1 MTLRWRLTLLY
12 SLLMTALL
20 TLITTGFYGVTS
32 NYLFGNIEQ
41 ELRGDGDKVIKLTK
55 NLSSMA
61 AVDIYDLSNPI
72 NEQISI
78 NTKSTLVILDP
89 NNLDAEVI
97 PFNISLDLPTLPG
110 IKNPIAPKHPINRF
124 LSDVL
129 AKGEIGTLFTDGVV
143 NLAVDTAI
151 QARPAKLAVIY
162 LPLLRTSS
170 SGQQELLPT
179 LIYLARDTSFINDL
193 LTNLRITLTFISFLG
208 ILATAF
214 GSYWLA
220 WRALDPLREV
230 EKAAT
235 KITTGRE
242 LNRRVPEPNTGD
254 EVQELAKSLNDMLER
269 LESSF
274 ESQRRFTAD
283 ASHELRTPITA
294 ITGHVGYLLRRTQL
308 DEQQRDSLSRIASEG
323 ERLKKLVAD
332 LLDLAR
338 ADIGFQLELGDVRP
352 VLVAEDVHL
361 ELVSIAGETEIEVL
375 GERGLTIRADQ
386 NRLKQ
391 VMINL
396 VQNAIKAGAAHIT
409 VKIEQYTGEQ
419 RNHDPR
425 HTEVPAVTS
434 ANESKTTDSASDYL
448 SISISDDGPGI
459 AAEHLSKLFDRFY
472 RIDTARNRAQG
483 GSGLGLSIVK
493 WIIDAHKGQIQVA
506 SQVGVGTR
514 FEILLPMQAGITPT
528 VAVNS
533 PSVV

>member
-12 SLLMTALL
+12 SLFMTTLL
-20 TLITTGFYGVTS
+20 TLIATAFYGITS
-32 NYLFGNIEQ
+32 NYLFGNLEQ
-41 ELRGDGDKVIKLTK
+41 ELRGDGEKVIKLASDLRSPLALNIY
-55 NLSSMA
+55 NLA
-61 AVDIYDLSNPI
+61 DELGN
-72 NEQISI
+72 QISV
-78 NTKSTLVILDP
+78 NTKGVLITLYGGEDINNSIPYSLSTDFI
-89 NNLDAEVI
+89 I
-97 PFNISLDLPTLPG
+97 LPG
-110 IKNPIAPKHPINRF
+110 IKSPIV
-124 LSDVL
+124 S
-129 AKGEIGTLFTDGVV
+129 AKSLQNFIDQSIGKAVFNKTTVDGDLYLQGESSVKKK
-143 NLAVDTAI
+143 
-151 QARPAKLAVIY
+151 PAKLLVVY
-162 LPLLRTSS
+162 LPPVNNLTTQT
-170 SGQQELLPT
+170 QQRPAA

-193 LTNLRITLTFISFLG
+193 LTNLRVTLTFISLLG
-208 ILATAF
+208 ILGSAV

-269 LESSF
+269 LEGSF

-323 ERLKKLVAD
+323 ERLKKLVSD

-338 ADIGFQLELGDVRP
+338 ADIGFQLELTDVRP
-352 VLVAEDVHL
+352 LLVAEDVHL

-375 GERGLTIRADQ
+375 GERSLSIRADQ

-409 VKIEQYTGEQ
+409 VNIERKDIDHKSSEYKDIET
-419 RNHDPR
+419 
-425 HTEVPAVTS
+425 
-434 ANESKTTDSASDYL
+434 KTIEHKNSEASSEYL

-459 AAEHLSKLFDRFY
+459 ATEHLPKLFDRFY

-493 WIIDAHKGQIQVA
+493 WIIDAHKGYIQVY

-514 FEILLPMQAGITPT
+514 FEILLPMQASTIPV
-528 VAVNS
+528 VAVHGS
-533 PSVV
+533 SVA